1 MSRFISSVRSRAE
14 TFRLPNEHSET
25 VWTIRVQ
32 CLEAWD
38 AVRMDVAPE
47 SRVREVKQAAMAIL
61 MPDVEHFDEYVV
73 KHNGCEVHSESDSL
87 QAIGVVDGS
96 TLLIM
101 SRRRRPV
108 R

>member
-1 MSRFISSVRSRAE
+1 MNRFVTTLRSRPNTIRLSSV
-14 TFRLPNEHSET
+14 HSEF

-38 AVRMDVAPE
+38 AVRVEVAPTSPVQE
-47 SRVREVKQAAMAIL
+47 IKQSAMAIL
-61 MPDVEHFDEYVV
+61 MPDVDNFDEYVV
-73 KHNGCEVHSESDSL
+73 KYTGVEVHAENSSIE
-87 QAIGVVDGS
+87 AIGAKDGS

>member
-1 MSRFISSVRSRAE
+1 MSRFVTTLRARPH

-25 VWTIRVQ
+25 LWTIRVQ
-32 CLEAWD
+32 CLETWD

-61 MPDVEHFDEYVV
+61 MPDVDNFDEYVV
-73 KHNGCEVHSESDSL
+73 KLHGSEIHAESNSMN
-87 QAIGVVDGS
+87 AIGAMDGS

>member
-1 MSRFISSVRSRAE
+1 MNRFVTSVRAQPK
-14 TFRLPNEHSET
+14 TFRLPNQQSDT

-38 AVRMDVAPE
+38 AVRIEIAPE

-61 MPDVEHFDEYVV
+61 MPDVENFDDYVV
-73 KHNGCEVHSESDSL
+73 KLHGCEIVSESH
-87 QAIGVVDGS
+87 AAEAVGVVDGS